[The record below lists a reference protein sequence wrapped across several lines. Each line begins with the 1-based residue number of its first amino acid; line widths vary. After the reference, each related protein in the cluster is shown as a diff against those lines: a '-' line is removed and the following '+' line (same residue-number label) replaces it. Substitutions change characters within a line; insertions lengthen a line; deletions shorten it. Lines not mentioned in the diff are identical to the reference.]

1 MRYIIKQAHALTT
14 LVDVSVYGPFNTPE
28 IARNYA
34 SDNNLGN
41 YIVDILVQ
49 PYQ

>member
-1 MRYIIKQAHALTT
+1 MRYIIKQGHAIST
-14 LVDVSVYGPFNTPE
+14 LVDISVYGPFNTPE

-41 YIVDILVQ
+41 YIIDILIQ

>member
-1 MRYIIKQAHALTT
+1 MRYIIKQAHAMTT
-14 LVDVSVYGPFNTPE
+14 LVDVSIYGPFNTPE

-41 YIVDILVQ
+41 YIVDILIQ